1 MKAKMTK
8 QLLCGTMSLA
18 MLFSLSAPAKAATAG
33 SPQETPVEVAA
44 EAATFNVTIPTQIAL
59 EQKADATVICP
70 SKDAVKIVNHSPAP
84 IKVTEISVKNGAW
97 TLADYNGGSRSKL
110 AKEKVNAKKLGLQ
123 LTANGNA
130 AATSTDGNQQ
140 LSIDSSKWTIAGTG
154 TDSSELPIAVSAIA
168 TAVSSGI
175 SAAQTAASVIFTVAW
190 DDGSTGGADIPN
202 VNAPL
207 MQGGWY
213 EGQIPENQITK
224 ISFKDT
230 YVPTGA
236 ENETWNAGDY
246 FNNWGVQDKY
256 EESIK
261 CYRTGTEVII
271 AGNGAGKILANPE
284 NSVTMFEG
292 FEMLESI
299 ENLKL
304 LDTSHVVSMRG
315 MFMNCP
321 KLTNLDVSGFDTSE
335 VDNME
340 SMFWDCKGLTNLD
353 VSGFDT
359 SHVTNI
365 GKMFFGCSGLTSLN
379 VSNFDTSKATS
390 MMQMFYGCMGLTNLD
405 VSNFDTS
412 KVTDMSGMFG
422 ACRGLTSLDLSN
434 FDTSNVTHIKQM
446 FRNCRGLTTIY
457 VGDKWSTDTSK
468 IVDTGSDMFLGCNNL
483 PNFGGRT
490 DFMYART
497 TDKGGYLTY
506 KGA

>member
-1 MKAKMTK
+1 MKAKMAK

-44 EAATFNVTIPTQIAL
+44 EAATFNVTIPTQIVL

-70 SKDAVKIVNHSPAP
+70 SQDAVKIVNHSPAP

-190 DDGSTGGADIPN
+190 DDGSTGGTDIPN
-202 VNAPL
+202 VNEPL
-207 MQGGWY
+207 MEGGWY
-213 EGQIPENQITK
+213 KGQISKDQITK
-224 ISFKDT
+224 ISFKNT
-230 YVPTGA
+230 YVPTGT
-236 ENETWNAGDY
+236 ENETWNAGSQ
-246 FNNWGVQDKY
+246 FGNFGVQDEY

-304 LDTSHVVSMRG
+304 LDTSEVTSMRG
-315 MFMNCP
+315 MFMDCP
-321 KLTNLDVSGFDTSE
+321 KLTSLDVSGFDTSE

-340 SMFWDCKGLTNLD
+340 SMFWGCKGLTNLD
-353 VSGFDT
+353 VSNFDT
-359 SHVTNI
+359 SHVTNT
-365 GKMFFGCSGLTSLN
+365 GKMFQGCSGLTS
-379 VSNFDTSKATS
+379 
-390 MMQMFYGCMGLTNLD
+390 LD

-412 KVTDMSGMFG
+412 KVTDMSGMFNV
-422 ACRGLTSLDLSN
+422 CRGLTSLDLSN
-434 FDTSNVTHIKQM
+434 FDTSKVTHIKEM
-446 FRNCRGLTTIY
+446 FRACMGLTTIY
-457 VGDKWSTDTSK
+457 VGNKWKTDTK
-468 IVDTGSDMFLGCNNL
+468 GIVDSGSNMFQECKNL
-483 PNFGGRT
+483 PGYDGGHT
-490 DFMYART
+490 NFMYART
-497 TDKGGYLTY
+497 TDKGGYMTY

>member
-1 MKAKMTK
+1 MKMTK
-8 QLLCGTMSLA
+8 QFMCGTMSLA

-70 SKDAVKIVNHSPAP
+70 SQDAVKIVNHSPAP

-130 AATSTDGNQQ
+130 AATSTDGDQK
-140 LSIDSSKWTIAGTG
+140 LSIDSSKWTLAGTG
-154 TDSSELPIAVSAIA
+154 TDNSELPIAVSAIA

-175 SAAQTAASVIFTVAW
+175 SAAQTAASVVFTVAW

-213 EGQIPENQITK
+213 EGQIPKDQITK
-224 ISFKDT
+224 ISFKNT

-236 ENETWNAGDY
+236 ENETWNAGSK
-246 FNNWGVQDKY
+246 FGNLGVQDEY

-271 AGNGAGKILANPE
+271 AGNGAGKILATPE
-284 NSVTMFEG
+284 NSMFNG

-304 LDTSHVVSMRG
+304 LDTSHVTDMPG
-315 MFMNCP
+315 MFFNCH
-321 KLTNLDVSGFDTSE
+321 KLTSLDVSYFDTSE
-335 VDNME
+335 VRDMNG
-340 SMFWDCKGLTNLD
+340 MFYGCSGLTNLD

-365 GKMFFGCSGLTSLN
+365 GKMFFGCTGLTSLN
-379 VSNFDTSKATS
+379 VSNFDTSQVTD
-390 MMQMFYGCMGLTNLD
+390 MNGMFYGCIKLTSLDVSHFDTSQVTDMSKMFGSCKGLTSLD
-405 VSNFDTS
+405 ISNFDTS
-412 KVTDMSGMFG
+412 KVTK
-422 ACRGLTSLDLSN
+422 TSY
-434 FDTSNVTHIKQM
+434 M
-446 FRNCRGLTTIY
+446 FRNCAGLTTIY
-457 VGDKWSTDTSK
+457 VGEKWSTDTNR
-468 IVDTGSDMFLGCNNL
+468 IVDGGSDMFLACKNL
-483 PNFGGRT
+483 PGYGSHPTNF
-490 DFMYART
+490 MSART

-506 KGA
+506 KPA

>member
-175 SAAQTAASVIFTVAW
+175 SAAQTAASVVFTVAW
-190 DDGSTGGADIPN
+190 DDGSTGGGGADIPN
-202 VNAPL
+202 
-207 MQGGWY
+207 
-213 EGQIPENQITK
+213 ENVPVMFSYKDGHHWSELVQMSIDQITK
-224 ISFKDT
+224 ITFQDT
-230 YVPTGA
+230 YVPSGTEDAVWDDTDVNG
-236 ENETWNAGDY
+236 
-246 FNNWGVQDKY
+246 
-256 EESIK
+256 EEIPK
-261 CYRTGTEVII
+261 FYRTGTEVII
-271 AGNGAGKILANPE
+271 AGNGSGKIMAAP
-284 NSVTMFEG
+284 NSVAMFSQ
-292 FEMLESI
+292 FKALETI
-299 ENLKL
+299 ENLEL
-304 LDTSHVVSMRG
+304 LDTSNVTNMSH
-315 MFMNCP
+315 MFYECS
-321 KLTNLDVSGFDTSE
+321 KLTNLDVSHFNTD
-335 VDNME
+335 
-340 SMFWDCKGLTNLD
+340 K
-353 VSGFDT
+353 
-359 SHVTNI
+359 VTN
-365 GKMFFGCSGLTSLN
+365 MFGMFGGCYGLTSLN
-379 VSNFDTSKATS
+379 VSNFDTSQVTD
-390 MMQMFYGCMGLTNLD
+390 MNDMFIACRGLTSLD
-405 VSNFDTS
+405 ISNFDTS
-412 KVTDMSGMFG
+412 KVTNMSGMF
-422 ACRGLTSLDLSN
+422 S
-434 FDTSNVTHIKQM
+434 
-446 FRNCRGLTTIY
+446 NCRGVTTIY
-457 VGDKWSTDTSK
+457 VGDKWSTDKLTPHYSEKMFFACEKLPGFSSSK
-468 IVDTGSDMFLGCNNL
+468 
-483 PNFGGRT
+483 T
-490 DFMYART
+490 DITAATT